1 MFFRQCLATVLAAL
15 SFAAFAGVDV
25 NKATQ
30 AELEAVRGVG
40 TSLST
45 RILDERKKGEF
56 KSWDDMIQ
64 RVRGVGPGSAAK
76 LSQAGL
82 TVGATP
88 FKPEQ
93 PSPEKA
99 AAKKAST

>member
-1 MFFRQCLATVLAAL
+1 MFRQCLAVLLATL
-15 SFAAFAGVDV
+15 SLAAFAGVDV

-40 TSLST
+40 TSLSS

-56 KSWDDMIQ
+56 KNWDDMIQ

-82 TVGATP
+82 TVGAAP
-88 FKPEQ
+88 FKPVAVAAT
-93 PSPEKA
+93 PA
-99 AAKKAST
+99 AAKTGK